1 MNWVN
6 KPLLAPT
13 NTRGFFIMKYK
24 LEQRKSPRER
34 VLELL
39 DKIIVDELQ
48 VESISIERFKAEH
61 TGKAY
66 LQVSLELTE
75 KWNYYL

>member
-1 MNWVN
+1 
-6 KPLLAPT
+6 
-13 NTRGFFIMKYK
+13 MKYK

-75 KWNYYL
+75 K